1 MCNSAFIIRSEF
13 YHLNGFSM
21 CITKVNVSLLQ
32 FLATT
37 GYTGVFEILSPEH
50 QHVEDLS
57 YLSG

>member
-1 MCNSAFIIRSEF
+1 MRII
-13 YHLNGFSM
+13 Y
-21 CITKVNVSLLQ
+21 SLLQ
-32 FLATT
+32 FLAAT